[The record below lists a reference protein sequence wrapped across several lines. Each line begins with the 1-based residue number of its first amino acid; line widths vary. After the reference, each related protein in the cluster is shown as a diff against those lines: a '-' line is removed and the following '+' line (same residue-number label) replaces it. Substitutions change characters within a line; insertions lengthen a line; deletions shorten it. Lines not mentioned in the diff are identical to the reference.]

1 MKLKKFA
8 LRGLIALAVAVA
20 LCMFFARTVQT
31 ITTPKVQLVT
41 ASNGRFEEK
50 MTFQAQVYFPST
62 QEVTIKEAQKLNV
75 KVKRVY
81 VKPGHYVKKGETIF
95 TAEATSY
102 EEDMKKLRDDYDAKS
117 KELIQLDI
125 DNRKLSKE
133 SRQNELYDAMMEAR
147 DTLTQAAYDARFTAL
162 EAGVTL
168 SGDVSAWAQQLALMK
183 DVPEAVRQA
192 ADKAAAAQSAYQA
205 ASDAFYQILENKK
218 LKVGDTTFKYI
229 NDRNALLEAM
239 DKLTE
244 DMVSL
249 SVTMS
254 ALKEVK
260 AERDGFIVSVN
271 VADGDV
277 YDGVKTAYTMSAEGS
292 QPVLRVA
299 VSNAKR
305 SIADDTKAEIASDTY
320 GTFKSK
326 VEKTVVASDGS
337 KYLHILMPEE
347 WLSEDSSAVRRLVSD
362 GGVQVSITYRAKQS
376 TTLLPPSAV
385 RSEGENADYVY
396 LIENSW
402 GGFMSSSS
410 MKVVKTS
417 VTVLERSDKAVSIAE
432 DLSYRQVADREDRA
446 LEDGQTV
453 MEYVQ

>member
-1 MKLKKFA
+1 MKLKRFA
-8 LRGLIALAVAVA
+8 LRGLIILAVAVA

-133 SRQNELYDAMMEAR
+133 SRQNELYDAMLEAR
-147 DTLTQAAYDARFTAL
+147 DALTQAAYDARFTAL

-183 DVPEAVRQA
+183 DVPENVRQA

-218 LKVGDTTFKYI
+218 LKVGDATFKYI

-254 ALKEVK
+254 ALTEVK

-271 VADGDV
+271 VNEGDA
-277 YDGVKTAYTMSAEGS
+277 YDGVKAAYTMSAEDS

-305 SIADDTKAEIASDTY
+305 SIADDTKA
-320 GTFKSK
+320 
-326 VEKTVVASDGS
+326 
-337 KYLHILMPEE
+337 
-347 WLSEDSSAVRRLVSD
+347 
-362 GGVQVSITYRAKQS
+362 
-376 TTLLPPSAV
+376 
-385 RSEGENADYVY
+385 
-396 LIENSW
+396 
-402 GGFMSSSS
+402 
-410 MKVVKTS
+410 
-417 VTVLERSDKAVSIAE
+417 
-432 DLSYRQVADREDRA
+432 
-446 LEDGQTV
+446 
-453 MEYVQ
+453 

>member
-1 MKLKKFA
+1 MKLKRFA
-8 LRGLIALAVAVA
+8 LRGLIILAVAVA

-102 EEDMKKLRDDYDAKS
+102 EEDMKKLRDAYADKS

-239 DKLTE
+239 DKLTG

>member
-8 LRGLIALAVAVA
+8 LRGLIILAVAVA

-168 SGDVSAWAQQLALMK
+168 SGDV
-183 DVPEAVRQA
+183 
-192 ADKAAAAQSAYQA
+192 
-205 ASDAFYQILENKK
+205 
-218 LKVGDTTFKYI
+218 
-229 NDRNALLEAM
+229 
-239 DKLTE
+239 
-244 DMVSL
+244 
-249 SVTMS
+249 
-254 ALKEVK
+254 
-260 AERDGFIVSVN
+260 
-271 VADGDV
+271 
-277 YDGVKTAYTMSAEGS
+277 
-292 QPVLRVA
+292 
-299 VSNAKR
+299 
-305 SIADDTKAEIASDTY
+305 ADDTLK
-320 GTFKSK
+320 
-326 VEKTVVASDGS
+326 
-337 KYLHILMPEE
+337 
-347 WLSEDSSAVRRLVSD
+347 SAVEA
-362 GGVQVSITYRAKQS
+362 Q
-376 TTLLPPSAV
+376 
-385 RSEGENADYVY
+385 DYP
-396 LIENSW
+396 
-402 GGFMSSSS
+402 
-410 MKVVKTS
+410 
-417 VTVLERSDKAVSIAE
+417 VTGI
-432 DLSYRQVADREDRA
+432 Q
-446 LEDGQTV
+446 
-453 MEYVQ
+453 